1 MALSR
6 IYEGTW
12 AELSAHA
19 DEFKEI
25 PGLRLIVPQQE
36 SQVAGLYRPDL
47 TPEERIRM
55 LDALAEQNRHIP
67 ALPESAFDRESLY
80 AEDDEVR

>member
-1 MALSR
+1 MTQSR

-36 SQVAGLYRPDL
+36 SQTAHRYRADL

-55 LDALAEQNRHIP
+55 LDALAERNRHLP
-67 ALPESAFDRESLY
+67 ALPNAAFERESLY
-80 AEDDEVR
+80 ADEDEGG